1 MDMIKTVF
9 ALSEAVGPT
18 GRESEA
24 VKTAAE
30 LLRPYVDA
38 VSTDVM
44 GNLIGIRT
52 AKRRNAKCVLLDAHL
67 DEVCMYVTDHHK
79 GFLKFEAIGIDPRV
93 LPGLEVK
100 ICTEPPV
107 YGVVNCLPPHILTA
121 EEREKAFEM
130 DKLRIDCGMT
140 QEQAKKAI
148 PVGTPIVYATKPFL
162 MGEKIVCGKSLDD
175 RACFAVLLRTMEL
188 LQDKP
193 LAVDVCILGSVQ
205 EEYTGVGAAAGAYN
219 MMPDWAIAVDVTFGS
234 TPDSDK
240 KDTFALGKGPTVGI
254 GPRLNRKLC
263 QKLLAVAEDRQIPVS
278 REILPRDTGTNADDM
293 QISREGIAAGC
304 VSLPLR
310 YMHTPIE
317 AVHLDDIENAA
328 QLLAAYVLSFE
339 EDVQ

>member
-1 MDMIKTVF
+1 MDMKKTLF

-18 GRESEA
+18 GRETGA
-24 VKTAAE
+24 TLAAKT
-30 LLRPYVDA
+30 LLAPYVDS
-38 VSTDVM
+38 VTEDVM

-52 AKRRNAKCVLLDAHL
+52 AEKRGAKCILLDAHL

-79 GFLKFEAIGIDPRV
+79 GFLKFEAVGIDPRI

-107 YGVVNCLPPHILTA
+107 HGVVNCLPPHILTA

-140 QEQAKKAI
+140 QEEAKTRI
-148 PVGTPIVYATKPFL
+148 PVGTPVVYATKPFL
-162 MGEKIVCGKSLDD
+162 MGEKTVCGKSMDD

-188 LQDKP
+188 LKDKP
-193 LAVDVCILGSVQ
+193 LPVDVCILGSVQ
-205 EEYTGVGAAAGAYN
+205 EEYTGAGAAVGAYN
-219 MMPDWAIAVDVTFGS
+219 MMPDWAVAVDVTFAS

-240 KDTFALGKGPTVGI
+240 GDTFSLGTGPTVGI
-254 GPRLNRKLC
+254 GPRLNRKLS
-263 QKLLAVAEDRQIPVS
+263 QRLLALADEKKIPVHK
-278 REILPRDTGTNADDM
+278 EILPRDTGTNADDM
-293 QISREGIAAGC
+293 QISREGVAAAC

-317 AVHLDDIENAA
+317 TVHLDDIENAA
-328 QLLAAYVLSFE
+328 QLLAALVLNMK
-339 EDVQ
+339 EDA

>member
-9 ALSEAVGPT
+9 ALSEAVGPS

-24 VKTAAE
+24 TKVAAE
-30 LLRPYVDA
+30 LLRPYVNS
-38 VSTDVM
+38 VTTDVS

-52 AKRRNAKCVLLDAHL
+52 AAKRGAECILLDAHL
-67 DEVCMYVTDHHK
+67 DEVCLYVTDHHK
-79 GFLKFEAIGIDPRV
+79 GFLKFEAIGIDPRI

-140 QEQAKKAI
+140 QEEAVAKI
-148 PVGTPIVYATKPFL
+148 PVGTPVVYATKPFL
-162 MGEKIVCGKSLDD
+162 MGEKTICGKSLDD
-175 RACFAVLLRTMEL
+175 RACFATLIRTMEL
-188 LQDKP
+188 LKDEALP
-193 LAVDVCILGSVQ
+193 VDVCVLGSVQ
-205 EEYTGVGAAAGAYN
+205 EEFSGAGAKTGAYN
-219 MMPDWAIAVDVTFGS
+219 MLPDRAIAVDVTFAD

-240 KDTFALGKGPTVGI
+240 KDTFPLGKGPTVGV
-254 GPRLNRKLC
+254 GPRLNRKMY
-263 QKLLAVAEDRQIPVS
+263 QELLAAAKEKDIPVS
-278 REILPRDTGTNADDM
+278 KEILSRDTGTNADDM
-293 QISREGIAAGC
+293 QISREGIAVAT

-317 AVHLDDIENAA
+317 TVNIDDIEHTA
-328 QLLAAYVLSFE
+328 QLLAAYILTLK
-339 EDVQ
+339 EDA